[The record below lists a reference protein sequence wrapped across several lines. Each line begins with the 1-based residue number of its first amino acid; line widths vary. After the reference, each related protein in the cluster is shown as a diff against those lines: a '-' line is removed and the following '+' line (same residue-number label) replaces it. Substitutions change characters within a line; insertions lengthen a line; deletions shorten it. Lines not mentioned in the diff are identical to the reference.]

1 MALLAKRQAVL
12 NLALRQ
18 GRENPVN
25 RAIQILETA
34 LKDVLITLE
43 RMVEEWTPARRQEKI
58 EEVCGRWRP

>member
-1 MALLAKRQAVL
+1 LYCKNLL

-25 RAIQILETA
+25 RAIRILETA

-43 RMVEEWTPARRQEKI
+43 RMADVEEWTPARRQEKI